1 MSIFDDEFAL
11 VVVANHPENAE
22 LKSCEAV
29 SAVILECA
37 ELIVAE
43 RNYSRIRTRNH
54 TITSKLTK
62 LLSDDM
68 LRSKAS
74 VGAIGVEMVI
84 PTRSYDILAGY

>member
-1 MSIFDDEFAL
+1 MK
-11 VVVANHPENAE
+11 
-22 LKSCEAV
+22 KSV
-29 SAVILECA
+29 PLYLECA

-43 RNYSRIRTRNH
+43 VKVRAVVIIKIRKRNYSRIRTRNH

-74 VGAIGVEMVI
+74 AGAIGVGMVM
-84 PTRSYDILAGY
+84 PKRSYDILAGY